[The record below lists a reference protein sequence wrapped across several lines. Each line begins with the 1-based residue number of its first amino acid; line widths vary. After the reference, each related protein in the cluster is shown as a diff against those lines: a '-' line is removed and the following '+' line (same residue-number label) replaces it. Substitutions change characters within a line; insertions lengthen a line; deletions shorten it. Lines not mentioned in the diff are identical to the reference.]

1 MREWLTRTTWLLKH
15 EGFEEQELAAAVNGM
30 MHDALTFFDRKERAK
45 FDEKLKTLQE
55 SLFAA

>member
-30 MHDALTFFDRKERAK
+30 MHDALTFFDRKERTT
-45 FDEKLKTLQE
+45 FDLKLKKMQAA
-55 SLFAA
+55 LFAA